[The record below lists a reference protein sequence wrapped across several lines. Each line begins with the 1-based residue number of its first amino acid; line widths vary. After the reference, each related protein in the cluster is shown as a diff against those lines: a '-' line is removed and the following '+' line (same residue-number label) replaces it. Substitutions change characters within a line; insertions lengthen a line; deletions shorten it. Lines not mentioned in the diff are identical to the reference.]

1 MSKPVAHQSSTAS
14 SSPTRGHRR
23 WVRVCHWLSAAAF
36 ITLAVSGFFILMVHP
51 RLYLGHAGNDLMPA
65 LLTLPISNNYRPDEL
80 HSRVT
85 FTNVPGAPVTAERNF
100 HIFNQNGW
108 ARSLHFLAAWI
119 LVAVGAIYVAVGF
132 ASRHITTTLLP
143 RGRELAPRA
152 LLQDL
157 KNHLRPVV
165 GAIGAG
171 PPYGLLQKLAYTS
184 VMLVILPL
192 MVATG
197 LTMSPAVTASYPF
210 LLDLFGGYQTARTLH
225 FFGFAAL
232 VLFLLIHVA
241 MVIATGFG
249 RQLRAMTLGNSP

>member
-1 MSKPVAHQSSTAS
+1 
-14 SSPTRGHRR
+14 
-23 WVRVCHWLSAAAF
+23 
-36 ITLAVSGFFILMVHP
+36 
-51 RLYLGHAGNDLMPA
+51 
-65 LLTLPISNNYRPDEL
+65 
-80 HSRVT
+80 
-85 FTNVPGAPVTAERNF
+85 
-100 HIFNQNGW
+100 
-108 ARSLHFLAAWI
+108 
-119 LVAVGAIYVAVGF
+119 VGAIYVAVGF
-132 ASRHITTTLLP
+132 ASRHIPSTLLP

-157 KNHLRPVV
+157 QNHLRPVV
-165 GAIGAG
+165 GAIGVG

-184 VMLVILPL
+184 VMLVVLPL

-210 LLDLFGGYQTARTLH
+210 LLDVFGGYQTARTLH

-249 RQLRAMTLGNSP
+249 RQLRAMTLGNQP